1 MAWGSDNSNLVYVQ
15 PIDAVY
21 QAVLMAA
28 NDVKYKVAVADN
40 VYHTVTLQVP
50 ISFFTWGEKVTVNM
64 YTIADGRTS
73 VIINSKSN
81 LGTEIAAASKNKK
94 NIEKLVQAM
103 QKYL

>member
-15 PIDAVY
+15 PIDAVFE
-21 QAVLMAA
+21 AVLKAA
-28 NDVKYKVAVADN
+28 NDIKYKVTASDK
-40 VYHTVTLQVP
+40 VYHTIALQVP
-50 ISFFTWGEKVTVNM
+50 ISFFTWGEKMTVNL

-73 VIINSKSN
+73 VIVTSKSN

-94 NIEKLVQAM
+94 NIEKLIQAM

>member
-15 PIDAVY
+15 PIDAVFD
-21 QAVLMAA
+21 AVLKAA
-28 NDVKYKVAVADN
+28 GDMKYTVSASDRL
-40 VYHTVTLQVP
+40 YHTVTLQVP
-50 ISFFTWGEKVTVNM
+50 VSLFSWGEKMTVNL

-73 VIINSKSN
+73 VIVTSKSN

-94 NIEKLVQAM
+94 NIEKLIQAM